1 MKKTKLLCTENNN
14 SNIYEKKIKQALS
27 DAKNFFTSERKENKD
42 NINRAVEIINQ
53 IMAQIDNI
61 RDNDLKLQII
71 LTSAWFLKSKEPIST
86 IEQCDEIIKR
96 YNLAAEHHKFASEY
110 SQKKYMLEI
119 LEGKLFGNSMRYSFI
134 FDEDHYIHEAK
145 SITSN
150 LQLIIDIKKQLSSQI
165 GVINFL
171 LQNKEN
177 FIHKAMSNNFYY
189 TSWFSKYLCSV
200 LTALYAKAITDN
212 PINAQEILKIN
223 DKKHNLSELKEI
235 SDQLFKQSLRMVYQW
250 LNIEKSHIDKGFFNV
265 RGLFL
270 ALLLYK
276 KLSKENIIDSSFS
289 IDLKNPDVKTDDF
302 IYENKQQLIRLS
314 EEEGMPLPT
323 FKNLSLFTEEEMLEG
338 VTDVLKES
346 DSIPNCFFD

>member
-1 MKKTKLLCTENNN
+1 MNNTETTLTHVNGIMHKPEKT
-14 SNIYEKKIKQALS
+14 IQQDLS
-27 DAKNFFTSERKENKD
+27 DAKTFFISGRKDHKD
-42 NINRAVEIINQ
+42 RAVEIINQ
-53 IMAQIDNI
+53 LMAQIDNI
-61 RDNDLKLQII
+61 RNNDLKLKII
-71 LTSAWFLKSKEPIST
+71 LTSAWFLKSKEPISS

-96 YNLAAEHHKFASEY
+96 YNLAAEHHKFASVY

-119 LEGKLFGNSMRYSFI
+119 LEGKLYGDAMRHSFI

-150 LQLIIDIKKQLSSQI
+150 LQLIIDIKNKLSSQI
-165 GVINFL
+165 RVINFL

-177 FIHKAMSNNFYY
+177 FIHKAISNNFYY

>member
-1 MKKTKLLCTENNN
+1 M
-14 SNIYEKKIKQALS
+14 
-27 DAKNFFTSERKENKD
+27 R
-42 NINRAVEIINQ
+42 
-53 IMAQIDNI
+53 
-61 RDNDLKLQII
+61 LKV
-71 LTSAWFLKSKEPIST
+71 
-86 IEQCDEIIKR
+86 
-96 YNLAAEHHKFASEY
+96 
-110 SQKKYMLEI
+110 
-119 LEGKLFGNSMRYSFI
+119 
-134 FDEDHYIHEAK
+134 
-145 SITSN
+145 
-150 LQLIIDIKKQLSSQI
+150 DIKKQLSSQI